1 MERNYDRKF
10 PTSIIAII
18 AFAIAAAVILMAVLA
33 YFGSRNA
40 YGYNGYYG
48 GMMGGSG
55 GFGML
60 FMIPIGLIVL
70 LIIGYV
76 IWRGCGWGGG
86 SCGGGH
92 TGHYSSNG
100 NRENALEI
108 IRQRYARGEISKEQF
123 EQMKKDV
130 MA

>member
-1 MERNYDRKF
+1 VNYVERNYDRKF
-10 PTSIIAII
+10 PTTIIAII
-18 AFAIAAAVILMAVLA
+18 AIAIAVAVILMAVLA
-33 YFGSRNA
+33 YFGSRNS

-86 SCGGGH
+86 GCGGDH
-92 TGHYSSNG
+92 SGHYSSD
-100 NRENALEI
+100 AMEI
-108 IRQRYARGEISKEQF
+108 LHQRYARGEISKDQF
-123 EQMKKDV
+123 EQMKKDIV
-130 MA
+130 V